1 LAVGILVISVEYLL
15 TDIFCESL
23 GVTLMTLLSSGYVGA
38 ATVAA
43 AGYWFL
49 YDDEGP
55 KITYYQLVSNITIIQ
70 LLF

>member
-1 LAVGILVISVEYLL
+1 
-15 TDIFCESL
+15 
-23 GVTLMTLLSSGYVGA
+23 MTLLSSGYVGA